1 MERVLGELIGQYGT
15 GKLGMEWLIAKER
28 REEVE
33 VVPAACGM
41 VVDMT
46 G

>member
-15 GKLGMEWLIAKER
+15 GQLGMEWLIAKER
-28 REEVE
+28 RKEVE
-33 VVPAACGM
+33 VVPAACRM
-41 VVDMT
+41 VGGMT